1 MTATILYVEDNPQN
15 MRLVRKM
22 LEAGGYNMIGAQDGM
37 TGIEAAMEHQPDIIL
52 MDMNLPDM
60 DGLAVT
66 AKLRTMPEFVNT
78 PVIALTANAMHGDR
92 ERFTSN
98 GGCDAYLAKPITR
111 NELINAVHRFLLA
124 RQLA

>member
-1 MTATILYVEDNPQN
+1 MTTSILYVEDNPQN

-22 LEAGGYNMIGAQDGM
+22 LEAVGYHIIEAQDGM
-37 TGIEAAMEHQPDIIL
+37 SGIDAAILHQPDIIL

-66 AKLRTMPEFVNT
+66 AELRKLPQFANT

-92 ERFTSN
+92 ERFTT
-98 GGCDAYLAKPITR
+98 GGCDAYLAKPISR
-111 NELINAVHRFLLA
+111 NELINAINRFMLA
-124 RQLA
+124 RQTA